1 MYKKIGYNFQI
12 EKVLIFCG
20 ERDEKFFLL
29 CIIGERELNVEVFN
43 FFFILQI
50 FPRKTILK
58 KGEDHLCVC
67 IKNLSKSA
75 RANS

>member
-20 ERDEKFFLL
+20 ERDEKYFLL
-29 CIIGERELNVEVFN
+29 CIIGERELRVEVFN

-50 FPRKTILK
+50 FPRKIILK

-67 IKNLSKSA
+67 IKT
-75 RANS
+75 